1 MFVQSGT
8 GTTEKAYKVED
19 FIMYLWTIFFLLE
32 FFYHVLLDLRE
43 ICLSDFESL
52 CWTFKH
58 ESILLSKQT
67 EQINEKEKPFTQYTH
82 LVSTHKNIKISKTK
96 PKQCRVAGG
105 LSRKEKKIGPK
116 KWDGQSHFCNRL
128 DGELLLIAPGKTG
141 KSLSFCLETS
151 YTYHP
156 HEWIGLQT
164 ECTSSRRSWQCKLRS
179 EFHEAA

>member
-1 MFVQSGT
+1 MFKLEPEEPKEPTRLKTLLCTCEQ
-8 GTTEKAYKVED
+8 
-19 FIMYLWTIFFLLE
+19 FFFLPE

-105 LSRKEKKIGPK
+105 LSRKEKKSAQKNGTGNPTSAIG
-116 KWDGQSHFCNRL
+116 WM
-128 DGELLLIAPGKTG
+128 A
-141 KSLSFCLETS
+141 S
-151 YTYHP
+151 Y
-156 HEWIGLQT
+156 
-164 ECTSSRRSWQCKLRS
+164 S
-179 EFHEAA
+179 